1 MPSYIKFGTRVRAK
15 VPTITGW
22 KGTGTYIG
30 NFIVLMDGRPP
41 NRQANYLP
49 EELTIMRD
57 QTPNPEHEQAIR
69 DGWAPAKPI
78 A

>member
-30 NFIVLMDGRPP
+30 NLTVLMDGRPP
-41 NRQANYLP
+41 NRTAHYCP
-49 EELTIMRD
+49 EELAVMRD

-69 DGWAPAKPI
+69 DGWTPAKPI